1 MENELISHRLQGDIL
16 RALSVFHPYA
26 PTGKQY
32 FNCFGERD
40 EFQMVINVMS
50 LVAKGLVSRRAVID
64 VKGCATLSLCHL
76 KLTQKGFSYA
86 LTH

>member
-64 VKGCATLSLCHL
+64 VKGRATLSLCHL
-76 KLTQKGFSYA
+76 KLTHKGFSYA